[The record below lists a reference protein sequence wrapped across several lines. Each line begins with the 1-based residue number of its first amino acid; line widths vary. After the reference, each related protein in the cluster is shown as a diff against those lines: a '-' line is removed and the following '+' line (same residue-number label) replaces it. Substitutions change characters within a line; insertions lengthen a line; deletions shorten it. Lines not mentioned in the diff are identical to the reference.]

1 MIDLFYVLLT
11 ITIILLILKL
21 FFSFAYFYK
30 IDKLE
35 KTEIDEKKYTVL
47 QPILSGDPRLE
58 EDLKANL
65 KNTTDMKFIWLVDK
79 SDKVAINTVENILKK
94 CNSEYI
100 TNYSVI
106 NIDNTLHIMNNTD
119 VLMKVYDN
127 FKVESDKR
135 LIDYVGF
142 EYLEDIVKMLNS
154 YIFKFMKIK
163 KYINYVNYTIYNETN
178 LENTYI
184 VGIEGY
190 KIVIRRM
197 IENKKLFFI
206 DVVNIEINN
215 IINFIDLNKEDSILL
230 ETIRLILKGNN
241 IIYKEYMRDDNRI
254 LFDLI
259 IYNTEEFKKSKYV
272 NFINNYSLLFKDYIN
287 FQNDVLNIQ
296 DNHILG
302 FENKFIIE
310 IKNLDK
316 FKQIIKNINDEY
328 REDKTIITKIKNI
341 LHKTHQYADYIIE
354 DEKDKIILK
363 LCRAVLEYDK
373 HKNKL
378 ILNNAGNIDI
388 YQLDILY
395 KDIKIIED
403 GFNKIYNKK

>member
-1 MIDLFYVLLT
+1 MDKNLYN
-11 ITIILLILKL
+11 
-21 FFSFAYFYK
+21 K
-30 IDKLE
+30 I
-35 KTEIDEKKYTVL
+35 
-47 QPILSGDPRLE
+47 
-58 EDLKANL
+58 
-65 KNTTDMKFIWLVDK
+65 
-79 SDKVAINTVENILKK
+79 ENILKK

-106 NIDNTLHIMNNTD
+106 NIDNTLHIFNNTD
-119 VLMKVYDN
+119 ILMKICDD
-127 FKVESDKR
+127 FKIVSDKK

-142 EYLEDIVKMLNS
+142 EYLKDIVKLLNS
-154 YIFKFMKIK
+154 YISKFMKINR
-163 KYINYVNYTIYNETN
+163 YINYVNYTIYNETN
-178 LENTYI
+178 LDNKYI
-184 VGIEGY
+184 ANIEDY
-190 KIVIRRM
+190 KIVIRRK

-206 DVVNIEINN
+206 DIVNTEINN
-215 IINFIDLNKEDSILL
+215 IINFIDLNREDSILF

-241 IIYKEYMRDDNRI
+241 IIYKECMRDDNRI
-254 LFDLI
+254 IFDLI
-259 IYNTEEFKKSKYV
+259 IYNIEEFKKSKYV
-272 NFINNYSLLFKDYIN
+272 NFINNYSLLFKDCIN
-287 FQNDVLNIQ
+287 FQNDILNIQ